1 MVSACT
7 RALCA
12 TSCAVQG
19 RLHPVD
25 FQWSGH
31 SSEPELSRGPEGCR
45 LQGSVG
51 RVASAGDNAC
61 HAAVGTRSFRTSC
74 TVGAGAPA
82 TSSTTPSCS
91 GSSGPQPAPTAARP
105 GQAHPGRVRTRLHHQ
120 HRRRPGSM
128 ISPQP
133 PSSEAAAVPQ
143 VVCLP
148 ATGFWPYV
156 RAPDQ
161 AERRV
166 PVIFKVRSGGV
177 SFSRRCLLSCEAP
190 ACAGRAPASRAT
202 SRTPDA
208 TSGGPGQRLAH
219 EPRAESSW
227 GSPAA
232 PGRARRGR
240 PRPAR
245 GRG

>member
-1 MVSACT
+1 MEWAQF
-7 RALCA
+7 RA
-12 TSCAVQG
+12 
-19 RLHPVD
+19 
-25 FQWSGH
+25 
-31 SSEPELSRGPEGCR
+31 
-45 LQGSVG
+45 
-51 RVASAGDNAC
+51 
-61 HAAVGTRSFRTSC
+61 RSFRAVLKAADC
-74 TVGAGAPA
+74 KGRWAGSPPP
-82 TSSTTPSCS
+82 TTTPAMQPWARAPSERP
-91 GSSGPQPAPTAARP
+91 GPSALAHPRRAPRRRRVLDRADLQPAPTAARP
-105 GQAHPGRVRTRLHHQ
+105 GLAHPGRVRTRLHHQ

>member
-12 TSCAVQG
+12 TSCAVQAG
-19 RLHPVD
+19 CTAATFNGVGTVP
-25 FQWSGH
+25 S
-31 SSEPELSRGPEGCR
+31 PELSRGPEGCR

-61 HAAVGTRSFRTSC
+61 HAAVGTRSFRTSW
-74 TVGAGAPA
+74 TSALAHPRRAPRRRRVLDRA
-82 TSSTTPSCS
+82 DL
-91 GSSGPQPAPTAARP
+91 QPAPTAARP

-133 PSSEAAAVPQ
+133 PSGEAAAVPQ